1 MVVVL
6 WGAIGT
12 HSRSSNSSWVRL
24 TRDEAMAVADMAL
37 MPVSLWDTGVGRL
50 EAASKLTSINKCKFL
65 NTAKS
70 I

>member
-37 MPVSLWDTGVGRL
+37 MPFFLWDGWRKIRGCQQIDTH
-50 EAASKLTSINKCKFL
+50 K
-65 NTAKS
+65 
-70 I
+70 